1 MMEEQKN
8 SLSQLLNAEQL
19 EKYKRMMRDRMQE
32 FRGKMEE
39 RPRGNRERKG
49 PPPPPP
55 PPPPARNTTSG
66 WSEL

>member
-1 MMEEQKN
+1 
-8 SLSQLLNAEQL
+8 
-19 EKYKRMMRDRMQE
+19 MRDRMQE